1 MDFEVKTDLSRE
13 DFESYYYFNQKV
25 HAPFVYWF
33 GRIGV
38 IVAALVAIVLTIDI
52 VVNRLW
58 GNREIMLP
66 YGIFIALLIAL
77 PFVNRWMI
85 TRLYKANGSM
95 LSAEYLF
102 GESGVRTGTGEAT
115 SIYTWPAFRE
125 LYHSKGVYYLFIDT
139 NHAMILPER
148 SFTQGEPAAFGPWIA
163 EKTGKEMKEIK

>member
-38 IVAALVAIVLTIDI
+38 IAAVLVAVVLTIDI
-52 VVNRLW
+52 VANRLW

-66 YGIFIALLIAL
+66 YGIFMALLIAL

-85 TRLYKANGSM
+85 SRLYKANAGM
-95 LSAEYLF
+95 LAAEYRF
-102 GESGVRTGTGEAT
+102 GESGVRTGTGEAS
-115 SIYTWPAFRE
+115 SIYTWAAFRE
-125 LYHSKGVYYLFIDT
+125 LYHSKRVYYLFVDT

-148 SFTQGEPAAFGPWIA
+148 SFTKGEPAAFGPYTA